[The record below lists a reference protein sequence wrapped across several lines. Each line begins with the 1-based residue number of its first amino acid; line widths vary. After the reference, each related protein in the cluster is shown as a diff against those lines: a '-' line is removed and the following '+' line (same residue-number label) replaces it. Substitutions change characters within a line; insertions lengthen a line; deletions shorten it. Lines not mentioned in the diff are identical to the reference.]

1 MNRSIVIGVASAA
14 ALSTLAFAQTNPAPA
29 PVPTT
34 TPSAK
39 TMQEGVQAKTPSLR
53 QDVLSSLSKA
63 GFTDVSVK
71 ADSFVVQ
78 AKDKEGHPV
87 TMLLTPDSFTE
98 VMDMQSKG
106 QLSAGAATE
115 SATAN
120 AGSFTIVP
128 AQEDLSSNVVG
139 LSVYNNDKKDIGTIK
154 DVAFDSAGVKAYI
167 LAVGGFLGMG
177 DHYVAVRPSAI
188 NLSYNGGDKKWHAEM
203 NADAAQL
210 KAAPEYKYHANS

>member
-1 MNRSIVIGVASAA
+1 MKRSVLIGAVSAA
-14 ALSTLAFAQTNPAPA
+14 AVSTLAFAQTNPVPA
-29 PVPTT
+29 PTT
-34 TPSAK
+34 NPPAK
-39 TMQEGVQAKTPSLR
+39 MMHEGTQAKAPSLR
-53 QDVLSSLSKA
+53 QDLLSSLSKA

-106 QLSAGAATE
+106 QMSAGAATE
-115 SATAN
+115 SEVAN
-120 AGSFTIVP
+120 AGSFTNVP

-154 DVAFDSAGVKAYI
+154 DVAFDNTGVKAYI
-167 LAVGGFLGMG
+167 LAVGGFLGTS

-188 NLSYNGGDKKWHAEM
+188 NLSYNGNDKKWHAEM

-210 KAAPEYKYHANS
+210 KAAPEYKYHSNS